1 MEGINKTTN
10 KLIRSTE
17 KILNR
22 GLDNIYINTSLKVF
36 IGLYAAFAAP
46 KLPPSLVNL
55 MDNILVRIAF
65 AFVIVFIS
73 LREPSMALVIAI
85 AFVVTL
91 QTANKYRLINTSLSQ
106 TPIGE
111 ISWLQSVK
119 ELFFASEIPQSNN
132 NTTIVGNAT
141 NAVPG
146 SPETGNNGSAQ
157 VPNNLNTPEVQNNM
171 TTGEVLNSN
180 LDISSETMNKIREIA
195 CDNNTNP
202 NTSVTQGQVDGT
214 AEQQVPVT
222 SEQQVPAQQTAVQ
235 QTTTETPVEQFY
247 NLENAN
253 ENNGPPVL
261 KKTPELNELQTM
273 KNYMPSNNLL
283 LKVDQIVA
291 SEPNETQNSVNPFTS
306 SNQFINAQ
314 VNSVPNANQNS
325 CTGSFKNTMCA
336 QGLYGNSPNGV

>member
-91 QTANKYRLINTSLSQ
+91 QTANKYRMINTSLSQ

-157 VPNNLNTPEVQNNM
+157 VPNNL
-171 TTGEVLNSN
+171 
-180 LDISSETMNKIREIA
+180 DISSETMNKIREIA
-195 CDNNTNP
+195 CDNNTIP
-202 NTSVTQGQVDGT
+202 NTLATQGQVVGT
-214 AEQQVPVT
+214 AEQQVPET
-222 SEQQVPAQQTAVQ
+222 PEQQVQGQPDQGQPAELLTRTRLAAEERPA
-235 QTTTETPVEQFY
+235 TTETPVEQFY
-247 NLENAN
+247 NLENAD
-253 ENNGPPVL
+253 ENNGPSVL